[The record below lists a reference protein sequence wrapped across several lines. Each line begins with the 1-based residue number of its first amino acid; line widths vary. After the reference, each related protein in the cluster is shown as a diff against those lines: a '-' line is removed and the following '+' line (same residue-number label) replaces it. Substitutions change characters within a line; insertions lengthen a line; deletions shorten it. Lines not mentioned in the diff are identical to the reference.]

1 MDKNKFV
8 GRDNYILIQGFM
20 VSELDLKGAEL
31 LVYAIIYGFSQ
42 TEGQCFTGSLKYLS
56 EWTNC
61 TVRGVIKCMNSL
73 KEKGLIKAVSDED
86 GSRKG
91 YTSVYCFKNAE
102 QSSSMEQSSPMEQSS
117 SMEQSSPMEQSSHIE
132 QSSPMEQSSLEYGTK
147 FTYDVNKVHSVCE
160 QSSPNNIDN
169 NIIYYNNINNNAHT
183 RECFSCYEENIGYV
197 SPAVAEDMNAYL
209 NQGIEDKLICEAIK
223 DAAKAQRFSWHYINA
238 IIVDKLKRNIT
249 TYTAYIADRESF
261 QRQRDSAK
269 PSAAYQSETDLYE
282 EYKPSDEDLAAY
294 YASMERERR

>member
-1 MDKNKFV
+1 MDNNKFV
-8 GRDNYILIQGFM
+8 GRDNYIMIQGFM
-20 VSELDLKGAEL
+20 VSELNLKGTEL

-42 TEGQCFTGSLKYLS
+42 TEGQCFTGSRSYLA

-61 TVRGVIKCMNSL
+61 TVRGVAKCLISL
-73 KEKGLIKAVSDED
+73 KEKGLIDVVCDSDN
-86 GSRKG
+86 KHIG
-91 YTSVYCFKNAE
+91 YIALKSALYGEQSSPGDE
-102 QSSSMEQSSPMEQSS
+102 QSSSAIGNKVPLGGEQSS
-117 SMEQSSPMEQSSHIE
+117 SVG
-132 QSSPMEQSSLEYGTK
+132 GTK
-147 FTYDVNKVHSVCE
+147 FPQGVNKVPSGGE

-183 RECFSCYEENIGYV
+183 RECFSCYEKNIGIV
-197 SPAVAEDMNAYL
+197 SPAVMEDMDAYL
-209 NQGIEDKLICEAIK
+209 NQGVEDKLICEAIK

-238 IIVDKLKRNIT
+238 IILDKLKRNIT

-282 EYKPSDEDLAAY
+282 EYRPSDEDRAAY
-294 YASMERERR
+294 LASVKAQEVKCRE